1 MKADEGGGILGKVMT
16 RVEALEREIEN
27 LTQDE
32 LASFRAWFA
41 EYDWQ
46 AWDSQLEV
54 DINAGKLDTF
64 ATEALG
70 ELDRGETTKL

>member
-1 MKADEGGGILGKVMT
+1 MT
-16 RVEALEREIEN
+16 RVEALEREVEN
-27 LTQDE
+27 RTQDE
-32 LASFRAWFA
+32 LASFRAWFV

-54 DINAGKLDTF
+54 DIKAGKLDTF

-70 ELDRGETTKL
+70 ELERGETTKL